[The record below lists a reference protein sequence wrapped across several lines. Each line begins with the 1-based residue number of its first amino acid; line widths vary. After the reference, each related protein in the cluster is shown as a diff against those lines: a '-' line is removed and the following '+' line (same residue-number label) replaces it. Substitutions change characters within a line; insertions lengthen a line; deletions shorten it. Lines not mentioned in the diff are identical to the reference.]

1 MLKAEKIA
9 VELITHCEQLINR
22 QKNSVIN
29 ELRLSER
36 SLVKNIKQN
45 PKCWNSDCLEI
56 RINIEK
62 PDQIKVHKSQTPG
75 KLGWWRD

>member
-1 MLKAEKIA
+1 MSASIEVRVI
-9 VELITHCEQLINR
+9 

-45 PKCWNSDCLEI
+45 PKRWNSDSLDI
-56 RINIEK
+56 RIIIAK
-62 PDQIKVHKSQTPG
+62 PDQINARLSSYIKVNHP
-75 KLGWWRD
+75 DVV